1 MTADR
6 RYWDAD
12 VFLGWLVNDPEKAPK
27 CQGVLAQ
34 AEAGRV
40 QIATSALT
48 LTEVIRL
55 KGRPRIAREQED
67 AIRAFF
73 EHDWIVVRD
82 VDRFVAEEAREL
94 VWSYNVHPKDSI
106 HLATALG
113 LRLSQFDTF
122 DRGLHKLSGKL
133 GKPELMVSPPNVPYQ
148 PELDGLE
155 DRPSRKKR

>member
-1 MTADR
+1 VAADR

-12 VFLGWLVNDPEKAPK
+12 VFLGWLTDDPEKAPK
-27 CQGVLAQ
+27 CEGVLAE
-34 AEAGRV
+34 ADAGRV
-40 QIATSALT
+40 QIVTSALT

-55 KGRPRIAREQED
+55 KGQPRIAREQED

-73 EHDWIVVRD
+73 EHEWIIVRD

-94 VWSYNVHPKDSI
+94 VWSHNVQPKDSI

-122 DRGLHKLSGKL
+122 DRRLYKLSGKL
-133 GKPELMVSPPNVPYQ
+133 GRPALVITPPNVPYQ
-148 PELDGLE
+148 PDLDGLE
-155 DRPSRKKR
+155 ERSSPKKR